1 MILWE
6 KYSSS
11 HSIFSNDSPVV
22 WKYTTVLIINSWST
36 FRQKIE
42 KAMRAHPV
50 RLNSTRIGTVNHIA
64 KVKGF
69 AYKVRATEQTEDRS
83 SGRRSFKKT
92 NGKSSLRD
100 LIKKKFPGVKF
111 NKVLNEQFL
120 IESEVP
126 RG

>member
-1 MILWE
+1 
-6 KYSSS
+6 
-11 HSIFSNDSPVV
+11 
-22 WKYTTVLIINSWST
+22 
-36 FRQKIE
+36 
-42 KAMRAHPV
+42 MRAHPV
-50 RLNSTRIGTVNHIA
+50 RLNSTRIRTVNHIA

-83 SGRRSFKKT
+83 SGKRSFKKT

>member
-42 KAMRAHPV
+42 KAMIAHPV

-69 AYKVRATEQTEDRS
+69 AYKVRATEQTDDRS
-83 SGRRSFKKT
+83 SGKRSFKKT
-92 NGKSSLRD
+92 NGKSSLLD
-100 LIKKKFPGVKF
+100 LIKIISHV
-111 NKVLNEQFL
+111 
-120 IESEVP
+120 
-126 RG
+126 

>member
-1 MILWE
+1 
-6 KYSSS
+6 
-11 HSIFSNDSPVV
+11 
-22 WKYTTVLIINSWST
+22 
-36 FRQKIE
+36 
-42 KAMRAHPV
+42 MRAHPV
-50 RLNSTRIGTVNHIA
+50 RLNSTRIGTVNHRA

-83 SGRRSFKKT
+83 SGKRSFKKT

-120 IESEVP
+120 IESEVL

>member
-1 MILWE
+1 
-6 KYSSS
+6 
-11 HSIFSNDSPVV
+11 
-22 WKYTTVLIINSWST
+22 
-36 FRQKIE
+36 
-42 KAMRAHPV
+42 MRAHPV

-83 SGRRSFKKT
+83 SGKRSFKKT

>member
-1 MILWE
+1 
-6 KYSSS
+6 
-11 HSIFSNDSPVV
+11 
-22 WKYTTVLIINSWST
+22 
-36 FRQKIE
+36 
-42 KAMRAHPV
+42 MRAHPV
-50 RLNSTRIGTVNHIA
+50 RLNSTRIGTVNRIA

-69 AYKVRATEQTEDRS
+69 AYKVWATEQTEDRS
-83 SGRRSFKKT
+83 SGKRSFKKT

>member
-1 MILWE
+1 
-6 KYSSS
+6 
-11 HSIFSNDSPVV
+11 
-22 WKYTTVLIINSWST
+22 
-36 FRQKIE
+36 
-42 KAMRAHPV
+42 MRAHPV